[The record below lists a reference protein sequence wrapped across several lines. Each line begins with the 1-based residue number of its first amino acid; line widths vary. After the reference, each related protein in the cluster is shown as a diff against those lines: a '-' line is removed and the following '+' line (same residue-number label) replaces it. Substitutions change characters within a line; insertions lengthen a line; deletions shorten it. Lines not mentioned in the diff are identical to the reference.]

1 MSRYQWIKLKDS
13 NEWLVALVYYYEEVN
28 PATGDI
34 ILHPDNLYTCGRE
47 SNYTRDD
54 ISVWGPIIKEPV

>member
-1 MSRYQWIKLKDS
+1 MSRYQWIKLKGS
-13 NEWLVALVYYYEEVN
+13 NNWLVALVYYTEKPGPEI
-28 PATGDI
+28 GDI
-34 ILHPDNLYTCGRE
+34 ISRPDNLYTCGRE